1 MRKRNSDL
9 FAVSVSQRAVDF
21 RRSLHPVKTNR
32 NLCAAILCNRSLNR
46 KVMYEFLRAKHQ
58 LNIPENSG
66 KTQLI
71 LILQIGSVTPFQN
84 QNRHTVA
91 TCFGF
96 AGDFKFAGTVGNL
109 AVTDKFAVDPD
120 IEAGIYALKI
130 QELTFAGFFFCQSK
144 ILYISAAGI
153 FTGCIRRVIRDG
165 IADIGVLL
173 LSKALHLPAGG
184 HFHVDKALFFE
195 ILFPE
200 MLRYFFHT
208 GIPGKFPVVP
218 AQQDLALPSIL
229 FRHIPAAVVHCADM
243 QSGEI
248 FIKILHFHLVVSF
261 LYTLVDTGIL
271 FRLSFLQLL
280 THLENIE
287 FQVVGFLRRP
297 EDRMIRRLCFKFH
310 LTQSLM
316 RSVGCFSDGLCEQ
329 LRIHKVG
336 TGAGH

>member
-1 MRKRNSDL
+1 
-9 FAVSVSQRAVDF
+9 
-21 RRSLHPVKTNR
+21 
-32 NLCAAILCNRSLNR
+32 
-46 KVMYEFLRAKHQ
+46 
-58 LNIPENSG
+58 
-66 KTQLI
+66 
-71 LILQIGSVTPFQN
+71 
-84 QNRHTVA
+84 
-91 TCFGF
+91 
-96 AGDFKFAGTVGNL
+96 
-109 AVTDKFAVDPD
+109 
-120 IEAGIYALKI
+120 
-130 QELTFAGFFFCQSK
+130 
-144 ILYISAAGI
+144 
-153 FTGCIRRVIRDG
+153 
-165 IADIGVLL
+165 
-173 LSKALHLPAGG
+173 
-184 HFHVDKALFFE
+184 
-195 ILFPE
+195 

>member
-1 MRKRNSDL
+1 
-9 FAVSVSQRAVDF
+9 
-21 RRSLHPVKTNR
+21 
-32 NLCAAILCNRSLNR
+32 
-46 KVMYEFLRAKHQ
+46 
-58 LNIPENSG
+58 
-66 KTQLI
+66 
-71 LILQIGSVTPFQN
+71 
-84 QNRHTVA
+84 
-91 TCFGF
+91 
-96 AGDFKFAGTVGNL
+96 
-109 AVTDKFAVDPD
+109 
-120 IEAGIYALKI
+120 
-130 QELTFAGFFFCQSK
+130 
-144 ILYISAAGI
+144 
-153 FTGCIRRVIRDG
+153 
-165 IADIGVLL
+165 
-173 LSKALHLPAGG
+173 
-184 HFHVDKALFFE
+184 
-195 ILFPE
+195 

-229 FRHIPAAVVHCADM
+229 FRHIPTTVVHCADM

-261 LYTLVDTGIL
+261 LYPLVDTGIL
-271 FRLSFLQLL
+271 SRLSFLQLL

-316 RSVGCFSDGLCEQ
+316 RSVGRFADGLCEQ